1 MAQKR
6 KVRVLHVITRM
17 IVGGA
22 QENTLFTAA
31 LQTKNPRYDVTLL
44 TGLDDG
50 PEGDLHEVTRSLGV
64 RLEIE
69 PLLIRR
75 ISPLV
80 DVRAFL
86 KLRRFMKEGA
96 YDIVHTHSS
105 KAGILGRMAARSAA
119 IPVVVHTLHSLVF
132 HEYEKAWKNS
142 LYIALKKICAPGTD
156 SFISVNQ
163 KTLDGAIAQGIGS
176 PEKHI
181 KIFSGMDLAPFLD
194 ASKDLS
200 PVEARRRA
208 GIPHEALVVGKIAR
222 LFPLKGHDLFMEAA
236 AKIAAVRP
244 DAHFLLVGGGI
255 LRESLEAQARE
266 LGILDRVHFAGLVR
280 PEQVPAL
287 IQAMDVVV
295 HTSLREGIARVI
307 PQAGAVGK
315 PVVTFAMDGAPE
327 VIRDGV
333 SGYLAPPQDTTML
346 AQRVIELLGSES
358 DRLRMGREGQRF
370 AKENYSADLM
380 VDRINAVYERL
391 IKEKGLV
398 IGPRSS

>member
-1 MAQKR
+1 MAGER

-31 LQTKNPRYDVTLL
+31 LQTANPRYDVTLL
-44 TGLDDG
+44 TGVDDG
-50 PEGDLHEVTRSLGV
+50 PEGDLHEAIRAQGV

-69 PLLIRR
+69 PLLIRPIR
-75 ISPLV
+75 PWT
-80 DVRAFL
+80 DWRAFL
-86 KLRRFMKEGA
+86 KLRRFIKDGR
-96 YDIVHTHSS
+96 YDVVHTHSS
-105 KAGILGRMAARSAA
+105 KAGILGRMAARSAG

-132 HEYEKAWKNS
+132 HEYEKAWKNT
-142 LYIALKKICAPGTD
+142 LYIALKKMCAPWTH

-163 KTLDGAIAQGIGS
+163 KTLDGAVAHGIGA

-194 ASKDLS
+194 ISKEMT
-200 PVEARRRA
+200 PAEAKRRA
-208 GIPHEALVVGKIAR
+208 GIPESALVVGKIAR

-236 AKIAAVRP
+236 AKIAAARP
-244 DAHFLLVGGGI
+244 DAHFLLVGGGV
-255 LRESLEAQARE
+255 LRDSLETQARD

-280 PEQVPAL
+280 PEEVPAL

-307 PQAGAVGK
+307 PQGGAVGK

-327 VIRDGV
+327 VITDGI
-333 SGYLAPPQDTTML
+333 SGYLAPPQDTTTL
-346 AQRVIELLGSES
+346 AQRVVELLGSEPE
-358 DRLRMGREGQRF
+358 RQRMGQEGQKF
-370 AKENYSADLM
+370 AKENYSAEMM
-380 VDRINAVYERL
+380 VDRINAVYETL
-391 IKEKGLV
+391 IKAKGLDLSL
-398 IGPRSS
+398 RA

>member
-1 MAQKR
+1 MAQER

-44 TGLDDG
+44 TGRDDG
-50 PEGDLHEVTRSLGV
+50 PEGDLHDVTRSLGV

-69 PLLIRR
+69 PLLIRP

-80 DVRAFL
+80 DARAFL

-96 YDIVHTHSS
+96 FDIVHTHSS
-105 KAGILGRMAARSAA
+105 KAGILGRLAARSAG

-142 LYIALKKICAPGTD
+142 LYIVLKKICAPGTH

-163 KTLDGAIAQGIGS
+163 KTMDGALARGIGS

-194 ASKDLS
+194 VSKTLS
-200 PVEARRRA
+200 PAEAKRQA

-236 AKIAAVRP
+236 AKVAAARP

-333 SGYLAPPQDTTML
+333 SGYLAPPRDTSML
-346 AQRVIELLGSES
+346 AQRVVELLGSES
-358 DRLRMGREGQRF
+358 DRIRMGREGQLF
-370 AKENYSADLM
+370 AKENYSAELM

-398 IGPRSS
+398 IGPAQV

>member
-1 MAQKR
+1 MAQER

-50 PEGDLHEVTRSLGV
+50 PEGDLHDVTRSHGV

-69 PLLIRR
+69 PSLIRPIR
-75 ISPLV
+75 PLV
-80 DVRAFL
+80 DARAFL
-86 KLRRFMKEGA
+86 KLRRVMKAGA

-105 KAGILGRMAARSAA
+105 KAGILGRMAARSAG

-132 HEYEKAWKNS
+132 HEYERAWKNT
-142 LYIALKKICAPGTD
+142 LYIALKKLCAPWTD

-163 KTLDGAIAQGIGS
+163 KTLDGAIAQGIGT

-194 ASKDLS
+194 VSKNLS
-200 PVEARRRA
+200 LAEAKRLA
-208 GIPHEALVVGKIAR
+208 GVPQGALVIGKIAR

-236 AKIAAVRP
+236 ARIAAVRP

-315 PVVTFAMDGAPE
+315 PVVTFALDGAPE

-333 SGYLAPPQDTTML
+333 SGYLAPPQDTTTL
-346 AQRVIELLGSES
+346 AQRVIDLLGSET
-358 DRLRMGREGQRF
+358 DRLRMGLAGQRF
-370 AKENYSADLM
+370 ARENYSAELM
-380 VDRINAVYERL
+380 VNRINAVYERL

-398 IGPRSS
+398 IGPASN